1 MLMLRSHTQTLAY
14 FRLDNVL
21 DVTSKQLNA
30 QCEAI
35 FTNQGKLSIWHNQ
48 LMNIVNF
55 AKFMNFLQFMNS
67 IFLVIM

>member
-1 MLMLRSHTQTLAY
+1 
-14 FRLDNVL
+14 VL

-35 FTNQGKLSIWHNQ
+35 FTNQGKSSIWHNQ